1 MSNEYDGANAY
12 AEFLSSKFRF
22 TQNHGF
28 TVSRPDLN
36 PLLKPHQADVVC
48 WNVLGALPATF
59 MTLAPGSHHP
69 DVWHDVN
76 RMITLNGEQ
85 TQRGLV
91 NHICPLQVD
100 LVDRLIRRYSNEGE
114 SVYDPFAGLMTVP
127 YRAIKLGRFGRG
139 AELSAEYF
147 RDGLRYL
154 RAAELEMNIPT
165 LFDLVGESDESA
177 AVNQ

>member
-76 RMITLNGEQ
+76 RMITRCARILLRKKSGS
-85 TQRGLV
+85 
-91 NHICPLQVD
+91 
-100 LVDRLIRRYSNEGE
+100 RR
-114 SVYDPFAGLMTVP
+114 
-127 YRAIKLGRFGRG
+127 
-139 AELSAEYF
+139 
-147 RDGLRYL
+147 L
-154 RAAELEMNIPT
+154 RAATNYPGSERR
-165 LFDLVGESDESA
+165 LFARRARWGKPDARRRSIFCR
-177 AVNQ
+177 